1 MSRVLVTGAAGFV
14 GANLVRRL
22 LADGSQVVAAVHKGA
37 SPWRLRDLRT
47 DVQCLEG
54 DVRDPQAVAA
64 LVAASRP
71 ETIFHLAAN
80 GAYAWQQDR
89 DQILET
95 NFTGTVNLIEAALR
109 YDVRRIVLAGTSS
122 EYGYRD
128 HGPNEN
134 EAPEPNSYYAVAK
147 AAATLFAGYVGR
159 TEEIGVGVVR
169 LYSAYGPWEEPGRL
183 VPALVAHARSG
194 RLPSLASPDV
204 ARDFV
209 YVTDACD
216 AFVRVATALRS
227 PGDAGIYNVGSGR
240 QTTLA
245 EIVDVVRRQFGID
258 EEPRWN
264 TMAERSWDT
273 NVWVADPTRIRNDLG
288 WIPTVSL
295 AEGIAATAR
304 WMEESPTALEQ
315 YQSGLLAG

>member
-1 MSRVLVTGAAGFV
+1 
-14 GANLVRRL
+14 
-22 LADGSQVVAAVHKGA
+22 
-37 SPWRLRDLRT
+37 
-47 DVQCLEG
+47 
-54 DVRDPQAVAA
+54 
-64 LVAASRP
+64 
-71 ETIFHLAAN
+71 
-80 GAYAWQQDR
+80 
-89 DQILET
+89 
-95 NFTGTVNLIEAALR
+95 
-109 YDVRRIVLAGTSS
+109 
-122 EYGYRD
+122 
-128 HGPNEN
+128 
-134 EAPEPNSYYAVAK
+134 
-147 AAATLFAGYVGR
+147 
-159 TEEIGVGVVR
+159 
-169 LYSAYGPWEEPGRL
+169 
-183 VPALVAHARSG
+183 
-194 RLPSLASPDV
+194 
-204 ARDFV
+204 
-209 YVTDACD
+209 
-216 AFVRVATALRS
+216 VATALRS